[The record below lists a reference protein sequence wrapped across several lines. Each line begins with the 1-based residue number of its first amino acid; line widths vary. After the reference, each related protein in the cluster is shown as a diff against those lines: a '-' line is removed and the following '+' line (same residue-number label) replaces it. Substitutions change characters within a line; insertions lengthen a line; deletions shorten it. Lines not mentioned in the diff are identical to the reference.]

1 MSIETATCFSCGH
14 DKLQSI
20 LNFGKTPLADALLWE
35 RQLNEPGE
43 IFAHLELAFCP
54 QCTLVQITES
64 VDPTIL
70 FQRDY
75 PYYSSVSP
83 SLMKHFS
90 DSAKDLVGMRNL
102 NANSLVIEAA
112 SNDGY
117 MLKTFVEAGVPVLG
131 IDPAEG
137 PAKIAVEKGVP
148 TLNTFFTLDLAKKLR
163 SEGKQADVFLANNV
177 LAHVP
182 DLNGFV
188 KGIKVL
194 LKETGVAVIEA
205 PYVVDLVDHIEF
217 DTIYH
222 QHLCYFSV
230 HALDKLFRRHG
241 LYLNDIKRVSVHGGT
256 LRMFI
261 EPTEHVSDTIKALL
275 AEEKRR
281 SVDKIDYFRDFA
293 SRVAK
298 VKSDLLTILE
308 DLKSKGKRI
317 AGYGAAAKACTM
329 LAYVGI
335 SKKYLDYVADLNTY
349 KHGRYMGGNH
359 LPIHPPTKLAED
371 MPDYVLILAWNFAEE
386 IMRQQQEYRKRG
398 GKFIIPLPQPKI
410 VE

>member
-1 MSIETATCFSCGH
+1 MSITTAKCFSCGNKQLH
-14 DKLQSI
+14 SI
-20 LNFGKTPLADALLWE
+20 LNFGKTPLADGLLWE
-35 RQLNEPGE
+35 HQLSEPE

-54 QCTLVQITES
+54 ECALVQITES
-64 VDPTIL
+64 VDPKIL

-90 DSAKDLVGMRNL
+90 DSAKQIIETRHLG
-102 NANSLVIEAA
+102 ANSLVIEAA

-117 MLKTFVEAGVPVLG
+117 MLKTFADAGIPVLG

-137 PAKIAVEKGVP
+137 PAKIAKEKGIT
-148 TLNTFFTLDLAKKLR
+148 TLNTFFTGELARQLKA
-163 SEGKQADVFLANNV
+163 EGKSADVFLANNV

-188 KGIKVL
+188 EGIKIL

-241 LYLNDIKRVSVHGGT
+241 LYLNNITRIAVHGGT

-261 EPTEHVSDTIKALL
+261 EPNENVGNTVKALL

-281 SVDKIDYFRDFA
+281 KVDRIDYYTDFA
-293 SRVAK
+293 ARVEKFK
-298 VKSDLLTILE
+298 VELLGILNAV
-308 DLKSKGKRI
+308 KARGKTI

-329 LAYVGI
+329 LAYLGI
-335 SKKYLDYVADLNTY
+335 DKKYLNFIADLNTF
-349 KHGRYMGGNH
+349 KHGRFMGGNH
-359 LPIHPPTKLAED
+359 LPIFAPSKLMD
-371 MPDYVLILAWNFAEE
+371 TMPDYVLILAWNFSEE
-386 IMRQQQEYRKRG
+386 IMKQQAEYRERG
-398 GKFIIPLPQPKI
+398 GKFIIPLPEPK
-410 VE
+410 VV

>member
-1 MSIETATCFSCGH
+1 MSIATAKCFSCGN
-14 DKLQSI
+14 KELRSI

-35 RQLNEPGE
+35 RQLNEPE
-43 IFAHLELAFCP
+43 IFAHLELAFCHA
-54 QCTLVQITES
+54 CSLVQITES
-64 VDPTIL
+64 VDPEIL

-90 DSAKDLVGMRNL
+90 DSAKKIIADRHLD
-102 NANSLVIEAA
+102 AHSLVIEAA

-117 MLKTFVEAGVPVLG
+117 MLKTFVDAGIPVLG

-137 PAKIAVEKGVP
+137 PATVAKEKGIP
-148 TLNTFFTLDLAKKLR
+148 TLNTFFTSKLAEQLKA
-163 SEGKQADVFLANNV
+163 EGKSADVFLANNV

-188 KGIKVL
+188 EGIKIL
-194 LKETGVAVIEA
+194 LKDTGVAVIEA

-230 HALDKLFRRHG
+230 HALDNLFRRHG
-241 LYLNDIKRVSVHGGT
+241 LYLNDIVHVSVHGGT
-256 LRMFI
+256 LRLFI
-261 EPTEHVSDTIKALL
+261 EPRENVSNTVKNLL

-281 SVDKIDYFRDFA
+281 KVDRVDYFSSFA
-293 SRVAK
+293 TRVEQFK
-298 VKSDLLTILE
+298 VELLEILATVKAQGKS
-308 DLKSKGKRI
+308 I

-329 LAYVGI
+329 LAYLGI
-335 SKKYLDYVADLNTY
+335 DKK
-349 KHGRYMGGNH
+349 
-359 LPIHPPTKLAED
+359 
-371 MPDYVLILAWNFAEE
+371 
-386 IMRQQQEYRKRG
+386 
-398 GKFIIPLPQPKI
+398 
-410 VE
+410 

>member
-1 MSIETATCFSCGH
+1 MSIATAKCFSCGN
-14 DKLQSI
+14 KQLRSI
-20 LNFGKTPLADALLWE
+20 LNFGKTPLADGLLWE
-35 RQLNEPGE
+35 GQLSEPE

-54 QCTLVQITES
+54 ECTLVQITES
-64 VDPTIL
+64 VDPKIL

-90 DSAKDLVGMRNL
+90 DSAKQIIETRLL
-102 NANSLVIEAA
+102 SATSLVIEAA

-117 MLKTFVEAGVPVLG
+117 MLKTFAEAGIPVLG

-137 PAKIAVEKGVP
+137 PVNIAKEKGIP
-148 TLNTFFTLDLAKKLR
+148 TLNTFFTSELARQLKA
-163 SEGKQADVFLANNV
+163 EGKSADIFLANNV

-188 KGIKVL
+188 EGIKIL

-241 LYLNDIKRVSVHGGT
+241 LYLNNITRVAVHGGT

-261 EPTEHVSDTIKALL
+261 EPKENVGDTVKGLL

-281 SVDKIDYFRDFA
+281 KVDRINYYTNFAARVEKFKIELLGILNA
-293 SRVAK
+293 
-298 VKSDLLTILE
+298 VKAR
-308 DLKSKGKRI
+308 GKTI

-329 LAYVGI
+329 LAYLGI
-335 SKKYLDYVADLNTY
+335 DKKYLDFIADLNTF
-349 KHGRYMGGNH
+349 KHGRFMGGNH
-359 LPIHPPTKLAED
+359 LPIFAPAKLID
-371 MPDYVLILAWNFAEE
+371 RMPDYVLILAWNFSEE
-386 IMRQQQEYRKRG
+386 IMKQQAEYRERG
-398 GKFIIPLPQPKI
+398 GKFIIPLPEPK
-410 VE
+410 VV